1 MRTKIIVTL
10 GPATRTENDLRAIK
24 VRGVDF
30 VRVNMS
36 HSTLSDQEYFMDLA
50 RKVDIP
56 FILDT
61 EGSQVRNGKMKD
73 APVYVVEG
81 NEVKIYKDNI
91 IGDAT
96 CLSLHPAEI
105 FSQLEEGDLIYIDF
119 DAAILRIYDTSSRA
133 SGYIVAQV
141 ISAGDIGSNKG
152 VVIDPLRKKKFYL
165 PPLSEKDL
173 TAIDMA
179 LGKGIEYIAA
189 SFMRNGD
196 FVDKVRKATEGK
208 MKIISKI
215 ECMEALQD
223 LDSIIEKSDFLLI
236 DRGDL
241 SREVPLE
248 RIPFVQKIIIERA
261 RALRKGTFVATNFL
275 ESMVEKRRP
284 TRAEVHDVEAT
295 ILDGAEGLA
304 LAAET
309 AIGRYPLEAINMLNK
324 CIDCAEEMAC
334 DTERFPTSHVSL
346 LDTVRHLRRADQITL
361 VGKPHGGILIDREE
375 EAHFSENT
383 FAHLSCITLT
393 PEQYMDAEQIAT
405 GAFSPLEGFLAK
417 KDVEAVLKDMRLS
430 SGIAWPIPI
439 VLDVSE
445 EDAGKL
451 EVGKDVLFTNSEGE
465 AVGLLHLEEKYS
477 IDKQLYAE
485 SLYGT
490 MDRTHPGVA
499 MVFQMKPVLLGGKIT
514 LFKKITRPFK
524 HYELTPRQMRKMFA
538 ERGWSRVVGFHT
550 RNAIHR
556 SHEYIQLEGMRRANA
571 DGLLVHPIVG
581 KKKSGDFHA
590 LPIVKSYERMMKDFY
605 PKNKVFMGTFA
616 TFSRYAGPREALF
629 TALCRKNFGC
639 SHFIVGRDHTGVGSF
654 YAPKASHEIFLK
666 FGKEELGITPIFFD
680 DIVYVPRRESHVP
693 VSRLEDNEEWFSL
706 SGTEVRKML
715 ERGEMP
721 PEWFMRPEIANMIL
735 KMIKNGEEVFVE

>member
-10 GPATRTENDLRAIK
+10 GPATNTEEALRHIK
-24 VRGVDF
+24 ERGVDF

-36 HSTLSDQEYFMDLA
+36 HSSLSDQEYFMDLA

-61 EGSQVRNGKMKD
+61 EGSQVRNGKVKN
-73 APVYVVEG
+73 APVYFAEGSEVEIF
-81 NEVKIYKDNI
+81 EKDI
-91 IGDAT
+91 EGDAT
-96 CLSLHPAEI
+96 RMSLRPAEI

-223 LDSIIEKSDFLLI
+223 LDSIIEKSDFLVI
-236 DRGDL
+236 DRCDL

-261 RALRKGTFVATNFL
+261 NKFGKGTFVATNFL
-275 ESMVEKRRP
+275 ESMVLNRRP
-284 TRAEVHDVEAT
+284 TRAEVHDVETT
-295 ILDGAEGLA
+295 ILDGAQGLA

-309 AIGRYPLEAINMLNK
+309 AIGKYPLEAINMLNK
-324 CIDCAEEMAC
+324 CIGHAEEVAG
-334 DTERFPTSHVSL
+334 RAGRPLASHASF
-346 LDTVRHLRRADQITL
+346 LDGNEYLRTADQITL
-361 VGKPHGGILIDREE
+361 LGGPHGSVLVDREIEKPTSE
-375 EAHFSENT
+375 ESF
-383 FAHLSCITLT
+383 LGLPRITLT
-393 PEQYMDAEQIAT
+393 PEQHMDAEQIAI
-405 GAFSPLEGFLAK
+405 GAFSPLEGFLTK
-417 KDVEAVLKDMRLS
+417 KDTESVLKDMRLS
-430 SGIAWPIPI
+430 SGVVWPIPI

-451 EVGKDVLFTNSEGE
+451 EEGKNVVLLDEDGE
-465 AVGLLHLEEKYS
+465 IVGLLHLEEKYS
-477 IDKQLYAE
+477 LDRQQYAE

-490 MDRTHPGVA
+490 TDRTHPGVA
-499 MVFQMKPVLLGGKIT
+499 MVFQMKPIFLGGKIT
-514 LFKKITRPFK
+514 LFKKVTRPFK

-556 SHEYIQLEGMRRANA
+556 SHEHIQLEGIRQSRA

-581 KKKSGDFHA
+581 KKKDGDFHA
-590 LPIVKSYERMMKDFY
+590 LPIVKSYELMMKNFY
-605 PKNKVFMGTFA
+605 PKDKVFLGTFA

-654 YAPKASHEIFLK
+654 YAPQASHEIFLRFRK
-666 FGKEELGITPIFFD
+666 DELGITPIFFD
-680 DIVYVPRRESHVP
+680 DIVYAPHRESHV
-693 VSRLEDNEEWFSL
+693 SISELEDNEERFSL
-706 SGTEVRKML
+706 SGTEARKML
-715 ERGEMP
+715 ERGEVP
-721 PEWFMRPEIANMIL
+721 PEWFMRPEIANMIIT
-735 KMIKNGEEVFVE
+735 MIKKGIEVFVN